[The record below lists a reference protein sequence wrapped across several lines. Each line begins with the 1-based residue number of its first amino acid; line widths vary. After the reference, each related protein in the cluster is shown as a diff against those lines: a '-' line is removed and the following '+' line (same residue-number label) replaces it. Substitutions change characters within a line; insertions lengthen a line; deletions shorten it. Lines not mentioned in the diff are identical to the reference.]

1 MTSAAGQPAEPV
13 VDVAVETTVETSS
26 PVKPAI
32 DETLVPAVES

>member
-1 MTSAAGQPAEPV
+1 VTSVAGESAEPV
-13 VDVAVETTVETSS
+13 VDVAVEATVETSS